1 MEYAKEYDSRTRS
14 STYRAKRVI
23 RDGRDIKIGEE
34 GETGKRER
42 EKKERER
49 GVALDRSALEREME
63 VENQESEDKSRRRL
77 KGGSVGVNG
86 PYPVVARVFGFCHS
100 ALFHPVSRPS

>member
-1 MEYAKEYDSRTRS
+1 M
-14 STYRAKRVI
+14 
-23 RDGRDIKIGEE
+23 GEILKS
-34 GETGKRER
+34 GKREKQGR
-42 EKKERER
+42 EKEKKERERERER

-63 VENQESEDKSRRRL
+63 VENQESGDKSRRRL